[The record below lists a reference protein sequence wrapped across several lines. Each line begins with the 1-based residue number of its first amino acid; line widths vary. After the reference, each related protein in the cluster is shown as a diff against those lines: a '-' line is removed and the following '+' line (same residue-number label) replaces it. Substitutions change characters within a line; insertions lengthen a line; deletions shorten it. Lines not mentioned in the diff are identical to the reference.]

1 MLETDKLNVLK
12 LLIDAINKNSNKNG
26 EEKGKNAPF
35 SLDGLIK
42 AFKTFSQNK
51 SQAESSLSTQNASN
65 SEKPKEMPQTLP
77 PLQSGLLSVMTSH
90 DEFIKRVKEKNK
102 TP

>member
-1 MLETDKLNVLK
+1 MLETDKLNVLR
-12 LLIDAINKNSNKNG
+12 LLIDAINKNSVKSG
-26 EEKGKNAPF
+26 EQKGQNAPF

-42 AFKTFSQNK
+42 AFKNFSQNK
-51 SQAESSLSTQNASN
+51 SQAESSLNAQNVAD
-65 SEKPKEMPQTLP
+65 SEKAKQTPPTLP
-77 PLQSGLLSVMTSH
+77 PLQSGLLGVMTSH